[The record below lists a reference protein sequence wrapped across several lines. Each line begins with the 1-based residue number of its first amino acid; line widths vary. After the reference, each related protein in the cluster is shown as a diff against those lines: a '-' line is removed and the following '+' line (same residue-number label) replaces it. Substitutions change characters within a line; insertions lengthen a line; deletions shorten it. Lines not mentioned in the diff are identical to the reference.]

1 MSGGGTVPA
10 VPLEPAK
17 LFGNQLFDD
26 AFYASKNTYLSCSDD
41 LKEYG
46 FEYVQELKSK
56 AIQMTQTQIRKCE
69 DTQLRVD
76 EFTDAIRNGEHTPS
90 ATSFEKIESET
101 DLKCLQRYITIAH
114 VMIEYRLAEQFFGGT
129 EAGAYD
135 NSKAS
140 VTHVSQAFTWLRFL
154 KAVREQYDKVF
165 KAEKK
170 RKKKERKE
178 EAASGKVPNEADANP
193 EEEPVPRQKTGGV
206 FHM

>member
-26 AFYASKNTYLSCSDD
+26 AFYASKNTYLSYSDD
-41 LKEYG
+41 LQEFG
-46 FEYVQELKSK
+46 RGYVQHLKAK
-56 AIQMTQTQIRKCE
+56 AIQMTQTQLDKCKK
-69 DTQLRVD
+69 TQLRVD
-76 EFTDAIRNGEHTPS
+76 DFTEAIKNGEHTPS
-90 ATSFEKIESET
+90 ATSFEKIETET
-101 DLKCLQRYITIAH
+101 DLKCLQRYISIAH

-140 VTHVSQAFTWLRFL
+140 VSHVSQAFTWLRFL

-193 EEEPVPRQKTGGV
+193 DDGPVPRQRTGGV